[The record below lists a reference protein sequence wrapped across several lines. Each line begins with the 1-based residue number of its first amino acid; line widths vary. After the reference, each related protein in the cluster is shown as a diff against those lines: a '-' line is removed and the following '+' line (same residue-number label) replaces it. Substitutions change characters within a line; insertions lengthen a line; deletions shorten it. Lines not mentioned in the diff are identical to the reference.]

1 MPAHPPRRSTV
12 PASGRARRLAR
23 AALAALLVAGS
34 LTSCATPRYSDDLA
48 GAAYAPYNLSAGDK
62 LRVLVF
68 GQDNLSNIYVVD
80 GAGRISMPLIGIVPA
95 AGMTTTALEAE
106 VGRRLRNGFIREPH
120 VSIEIEQYRPFF
132 VLGEVTASGQYPFV
146 SGMTVQTAVAIA
158 GGFSPRAERDGVE
171 VTRRFG
177 DHIIT
182 GYVPLSY
189 PLKPGDTITVKE
201 RWF

>member
-1 MPAHPPRRSTV
+1 MFNRSIRRL
-12 PASGRARRLAR
+12 PASATFRGLRLLR
-23 AALAALLVAGS
+23 CGMVALVVASS
-34 LTSCATPRYSDDLA
+34 LSACATPHYSDMLA

-80 GAGRISMPLIGIVPA
+80 GAGRISMPLIGVVPA
-95 AGMTTTALEAE
+95 AGMTTTALEGA
-106 VGRRLRNGFIREPH
+106 VGERLRNGFIREPH
-120 VSIEIEQYRPFF
+120 VSIQVEQYRPFF
-132 VLGEVTASGQYPFV
+132 VLGEVTQSGQFPYV
-146 SGMTVQTAVAIA
+146 SGMTVQTAIAIA

-182 GYVPLSY
+182 GYVPMTY
-189 PLKPGDTITVKE
+189 PLKPGDTVTVKE